1 MSSDKIIWYYEVL
14 FWELYVKRNTL
25 NPVLDSTGSPW
36 REVDIGKMWALV
48 PLSLLHGN
56 PSNSWRDI
64 LVKTTIIKK
73 VNLMVV
79 PEEKSMM
86 ALSCEDSSS
95 GHHRWTK
102 RHGNPSKGC
111 LDVSVCDKY
120 HRQTNTDSQRR
131 LSAGLY
137 LIMFLI
143 CAFRAGDSTRLVLQ
157 AHWNKCFGLRRMLKF
172 KMLKLQAGIKTSNK
186 KCPLQHT
193 LAILHV
199 AW

>member
-14 FWELYVKRNTL
+14 FWELYVKRNIL
-25 NPVLDSTGSPW
+25 NPLLDSTGSPW
-36 REVDIGKMWALV
+36 REVDIGKMWALA

-73 VNLMVV
+73 VNLVVV
-79 PEEKSMM
+79 PEETFMK
-86 ALSCEDSSS
+86 ALSCENSSS

-120 HRQTNTDSQRR
+120 PRQTNTDSQRR

-143 CAFRAGDSTRLVLQ
+143 YCFQGRRLHPSGASSSLKQ
-157 AHWNKCFGLRRMLKF
+157 MLWLEAHVKIQNAETSGGYKNF
-172 KMLKLQAGIKTSNK
+172 K
-186 KCPLQHT
+186 
-193 LAILHV
+193 
-199 AW
+199 